1 MDMLYYEHISL
12 LLLMSDNFIRHL
24 VSLLA
29 VLLCVV
35 VYVAGYVSGMHS
47 WWFTSF
53 GLIVVYIITFK
64 IVDAG
69 GGGH

>member
-1 MDMLYYEHISL
+1 MN
-12 LLLMSDNFIRHL
+12 DNFIRHL

-29 VLLCVV
+29 VLLCLV
-35 VYVAGYVSGMHS
+35 VYVAGYISGVHS
-47 WWFTSF
+47 WWWTAL
-53 GLIVVYIITFK
+53 GLIVIYVITFK